1 MSFFT
6 ASNERTPPAA
16 EGHTTST
23 AITASPVTVLQ
34 KTKRLLTVTYM
45 TNKQRELI
53 AKWQAS
59 GHYVRPSQQVD
70 VVRYGKSGRSRSVV
84 QAVLDSMKSHNTV
97 STSNMDSGPGAVGSM
112 SSTTD
117 SMNMN
122 GMNGMNNMTSNS
134 INKLAT
140 DERYVPLELAQATG
154 RLSRGPKKSLRT
166 ATLEQLAQRE
176 RTDGAG
182 GGQAGVDGD
191 EEDLDEDAVLEE
203 PQEEEDGEDYT
214 TNYYASD
221 DDDGGDDDGGGDA
234 EPTF

>member
-1 MSFFT
+1 
-6 ASNERTPPAA
+6 
-16 EGHTTST
+16 
-23 AITASPVTVLQ
+23 
-34 KTKRLLTVTYM
+34 
-45 TNKQRELI
+45 
-53 AKWQAS
+53 
-59 GHYVRPSQQVD
+59 
-70 VVRYGKSGRSRSVV
+70 
-84 QAVLDSMKSHNTV
+84 MKSHNTV
-97 STSNMDSGPGAVGSM
+97 STSTIDGPGAVGSM

-122 GMNGMNNMTSNS
+122 GMSKNNM
-134 INKLAT
+134 NKLAM

-191 EEDLDEDAVLEE
+191 GEDLDEDAVLEE
-203 PQEEEDGEDYT
+203 PQEAEDGEDYT

-221 DDDGGDDDGGGDA
+221 DDVGGDDDGGGDA